1 LGLIAGTVDA
11 LGGGGWGPIGA
22 STLLSSGRMEP
33 RKVVGT
39 VDTSEFIVSVCASIG
54 FLLSLSL
61 AEIPWRIVTA
71 LLVGGVI
78 AAPIAAWIVR
88 HLDARI
94 LGTAVG
100 GWIILTNA
108 NTFLEAVGLS
118 GSINIP
124 LYAAAIIVWITALY
138 FAVSSVV
145 CERRQVFSTKV
156 VSEG

>member
-1 LGLIAGTVDA
+1 MREHRLPAEL
-11 LGGGGWGPIGA
+11 
-22 STLLSSGRMEP
+22 EP
-33 RKVVGT
+33 RR
-39 VDTSEFIVSVCASIG
+39 DT
-54 FLLSLSL
+54 L
-61 AEIPWRIVTA
+61 AHSVTA

-124 LYAAAIIVWITALY
+124 L
-138 FAVSSVV
+138 
-145 CERRQVFSTKV
+145 
-156 VSEG
+156 

>member
-1 LGLIAGTVDA
+1 
-11 LGGGGWGPIGA
+11 
-22 STLLSSGRMEP
+22 
-33 RKVVGT
+33 
-39 VDTSEFIVSVCASIG
+39 
-54 FLLSLSL
+54 
-61 AEIPWRIVTA
+61 
-71 LLVGGVI
+71 LVGGVI

-124 LYAAAIIVWITALY
+124 LYATAIIVWITALY
-138 FAVSSVV
+138 FAVSAVV
-145 CERRQVFSTKV
+145 RERRQVFSTKV